1 MNSPAA
7 APAAGPVPVVGTVR
21 QAWQLIVSFP
31 RQTLLPMFAI
41 EVTVA
46 CISAVVTAI
55 LYLTTFD
62 GQNVWLPG
70 DAVTGRAG
78 PVFAYFAL
86 GAFEL
91 LFAQVARG
99 ATVIAVAEAH
109 AGRRVPLPELLDP
122 AFTRMGGLLALAIV
136 TYGIIFL
143 GIVLS
148 VTIIGALIALFI
160 FVRWS
165 LVFEVFMLDGASVG
179 GALAG
184 SWAMMRGS
192 MLRYL
197 GVLLVAFG
205 LALLP
210 LVGISL
216 LQLAVGGGH
225 DTAVIVTAIVTA
237 AQGVLVVPLLVFF
250 TAVTTLFYL
259 GLKERKEASYS
270 AGE

>member
-1 MNSPAA
+1 
-7 APAAGPVPVVGTVR
+7 
-21 QAWQLIVSFP
+21 
-31 RQTLLPMFAI
+31 
-41 EVTVA
+41 
-46 CISAVVTAI
+46 
-55 LYLTTFD
+55 
-62 GQNVWLPG
+62 
-70 DAVTGRAG
+70 
-78 PVFAYFAL
+78 
-86 GAFEL
+86 
-91 LFAQVARG
+91 
-99 ATVIAVAEAH
+99 
-109 AGRRVPLPELLDP
+109 
-122 AFTRMGGLLALAIV
+122 
-136 TYGIIFL
+136 
-143 GIVLS
+143 
-148 VTIIGALIALFI
+148 
-160 FVRWS
+160 
-165 LVFEVFMLDGASVG
+165 
-179 GALAG
+179 
-184 SWAMMRGS
+184 